1 MIARLRWLYLLYYAG
16 IGTFLSYF
24 APYLRGLGFSGEQIG
39 AVTFA
44 QQALGAP
51 AALIWGG
58 IADRLGA
65 PARALSVCT
74 AGMLFALCGLPFART
89 PLQVGIVLVLSA
101 AFSGAVVPL
110 LDATTV
116 EAVKRAAGHAY
127 ARTRLWGSIGFVVT
141 AQGLGLLLALRGDR
155 PADRAMPVS
164 YLVCVAGYALLA
176 QTLPPV
182 PAHPERPHWR
192 DAAVLLRNR
201 RLQFVLAL
209 CAIHWA
215 ACAPYHLMFGVLV
228 RDAGLSSGITGAGL
242 AMGTLAEVF
251 ALLAFPALLGRF
263 SLRMLFAAAFA
274 GTSVRWALV
283 AHAPGAPGLIGLQLL
298 HALTFGVFWGCAV
311 EAMQRTVP
319 VRLRATGQAVFSAV
333 VFGAGN
339 AVGYAL
345 SGVGYDRFGS
355 AAPLYA
361 FAAVLELLSLLLLLL
376 PLTPEHSS
384 A

>member
-39 AVTFA
+39 TVTFA
-44 QQALGAP
+44 QQAVAAP

-74 AGMLFALCGLPFART
+74 AGTLFALCGLPFART
-89 PLQVGIVLVLSA
+89 PVQVGIVLVLSA
-101 AFSGAVVPL
+101 SFSGAVVPL

-141 AQGLGLLLALRGDR
+141 AQGLGLLLAMRGDR

-164 YLVCVAGYALLA
+164 YLACVAGYALLA

-182 PAHPERPHWR
+182 PAHPERPHWLE
-192 DAAVLLRNR
+192 AAVLLRNR

-228 RDAGLSSGITGAGL
+228 RDAGLSSATTGAGM
-242 AMGTLAEVF
+242 AVGTLAEVF
-251 ALLAFPALLGRF
+251 ALLAFPALQRRF
-263 SLRMLFAAAFA
+263 SLRKLFAVVFA
-274 GTSVRWALV
+274 GTSVRWALI
-283 AHAPGAPGLIGLQLL
+283 AYARGAPELIGLQVL

-311 EAMQRTVP
+311 ETMQRTVP
-319 VRLRATGQAVFSAV
+319 ARLRATGQAMFSAV

-345 SGVGYDRFGS
+345 SGAGYDRFGS
-355 AAPLYA
+355 ASPLYA
-361 FAAVLELLSLLLLLL
+361 FAAVVELLPLLLLLL
-376 PLTPEHSS
+376 PLSPEQSN

>member
-1 MIARLRWLYLLYYAG
+1 
-16 IGTFLSYF
+16 
-24 APYLRGLGFSGEQIG
+24 
-39 AVTFA
+39 
-44 QQALGAP
+44 
-51 AALIWGG
+51 
-58 IADRLGA
+58 
-65 PARALSVCT
+65 
-74 AGMLFALCGLPFART
+74 
-89 PLQVGIVLVLSA
+89 
-101 AFSGAVVPL
+101 
-110 LDATTV
+110 
-116 EAVKRAAGHAY
+116 KRAAGHAY

-176 QTLPPV
+176 RTLPPV

-201 RLQFVLAL
+201 RLQFMLAL

-215 ACAPYHLMFGVLV
+215 SCAPYHLMFGVLV

-274 GTSVRWALV
+274 GTSVRWALI
-283 AHAPGAPGLIGLQLL
+283 AHARGVPGLIGLQLL

-345 SGVGYDRFGS
+345 SGAGYDRFGS

-361 FAAVLELLSLLLLLL
+361 FAAALELLPLFLLLL
-376 PLTPEHSS
+376 PLTPEQSS